1 MKMKMTEAEI
11 ALAMLDMDAEDMAE
25 REFAAARLRKLTMK
39 ELRVLGRHYFG
50 GALDTG
56 ATREDLVIEL
66 VDYVVEE
73 DR

>member
-1 MKMKMTEAEI
+1 
-11 ALAMLDMDAEDMAE
+11 
-25 REFAAARLRKLTMK
+25 MK